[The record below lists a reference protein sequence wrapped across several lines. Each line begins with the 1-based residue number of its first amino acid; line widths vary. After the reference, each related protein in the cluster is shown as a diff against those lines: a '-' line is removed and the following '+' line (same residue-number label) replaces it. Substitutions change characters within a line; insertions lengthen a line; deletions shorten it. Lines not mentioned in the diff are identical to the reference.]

1 MGEHV
6 AKHWMADRHAGPLS
20 TKHSSK
26 VPSDPP
32 PPEPVNCHPQTHSQP
47 RPRTVAVEMGVRYTA
62 EVSFLEKSPRYETE
76 KPYLVLL
83 PEGADVDPSIPLH
96 NLKFEEKEVSV
107 LDIRDCQSAYH
118 LDECGFEYL
127 PHTTDVTAILGD
139 EPTVDHVN
147 AYKAETEAL
156 LRQRFGAVKVVCYEL
171 RLRERKDF
179 VRDAFDINDP
189 LLVEGPALG
198 AHTGKGSL
206 YQCLSWANGAAQMSR
221 RALVPR

>member
-1 MGEHV
+1 
-6 AKHWMADRHAGPLS
+6 
-20 TKHSSK
+20 
-26 VPSDPP
+26 
-32 PPEPVNCHPQTHSQP
+32 
-47 RPRTVAVEMGVRYTA
+47 MGVRYTA

-83 PEGADVDPSIPLH
+83 PEGAAVDPSIPLH

-127 PHTTDVTAILGD
+127 SHTTGVTAILGD
-139 EPTVDHVN
+139 QPTVDHVN

-179 VRDAFDINDP
+179 VRDTFDINDP

-198 AHTGKGSL
+198 AHTGNICLHQSPTWADAAGPLPRRHGALRPRNDPKPLDQGGPRPIPHSRASFSYCQVGL
-206 YQCLSWANGAAQMSR
+206 WYSCPLATFLLHRQCGAWC
-221 RALVPR
+221 

>member
-1 MGEHV
+1 
-6 AKHWMADRHAGPLS
+6 
-20 TKHSSK
+20 
-26 VPSDPP
+26 
-32 PPEPVNCHPQTHSQP
+32 
-47 RPRTVAVEMGVRYTA
+47 MGVRYTV

-83 PEGADVDPSIPLH
+83 PEGAAVDPSIPLH

-127 PHTTDVTAILGD
+127 LHTTSVTAILGD
-139 EPTVDHVN
+139 EPNVDHVA

-171 RLRERKDF
+171 R
-179 VRDAFDINDP
+179 VRD
-189 LLVEGPALG
+189 PARHL
-198 AHTGKGSL
+198 AMTYFERVLIK
-206 YQCLSWANGAAQMSR
+206 
-221 RALVPR
+221 

>member
-1 MGEHV
+1 
-6 AKHWMADRHAGPLS
+6 
-20 TKHSSK
+20 
-26 VPSDPP
+26 
-32 PPEPVNCHPQTHSQP
+32 
-47 RPRTVAVEMGVRYTA
+47 MGVRYTA

-83 PEGADVDPSIPLH
+83 PEGAAVDPSIPLH

-171 RLRERKDF
+171 RLRERKEF

-198 AHTGKGSL
+198 AHTDVTARSGPEMIQNRLTKEVLDQYRTPEYQFLITDLIACDRVVPERAGEVYYIHQNDNQQWASSHSHGFGSGH
-206 YQCLSWANGAAQMSR
+206 A
-221 RALVPR
+221 